1 MISLP
6 SLLTSSGFTAPVLR
20 KALSLAVAAGLSF
33 AIAALLHVHNAYW
46 AAMPVWVLTQPSRGL
61 VLERALYRVLGTLVG
76 AAVGFALVHIP
87 ASPYLLLAL
96 LAIWMALNAGLTH
109 VLRGVTGYICLL
121 SGITAAVV
129 VIPSV
134 LHPDVS
140 MDVAV
145 ARAVCTLIGVVVSTF
160 VLALLTPDSQRQE
173 FYAQIRAVAAEAVGY
188 AARMLRSGLPDEREQ
203 EERRIL
209 GLITQLDASARLNAA
224 GSVTGYRRLA
234 DVDLLVVGSLSAMA
248 ASQALRDSQFRH
260 DQTLPTR
267 LEQIARHLQTEG
279 HKPLTMEERIIDQRG
294 EPELTHLDVAIGQI
308 LDAEQ
313 VLSRAPE
320 TMAPLFDRQRVWLAP
335 HREWPQAFRT
345 GLLAGIAAFLG
356 TATAVW
362 LQWPPL
368 ELTALGICTFVMVL
382 GSLPLP
388 QVIAP
393 KLVTGV
399 AIGAGAGLLYRIL
412 LQPQVSSLGELLLS
426 LVPFLLLG
434 GLMRSHPRTS
444 IPGVDANMCFWLA
457 SQAGMPASGDLSR
470 IVIDS
475 VALAVAA
482 GTMASAFLL
491 LPGRVQKQAQDAVTL
506 LRRDLWRILDSTEKA
521 ALTQWQ
527 ARSARQILRLTLHL
541 SRARVVS
548 ERWPSGLLAVLN
560 LGQTMLD
567 LQQQGMP
574 EAVRILLNAMLQ
586 QQMSP
591 RQTAD
596 ALQAL
601 AVAERDET
609 LSRLIGQLAD
619 TLNRSTGLLTFDTA
633 PQLTKQD

>member
-1 MISLP
+1 MIFCP
-6 SLLTSSGFTAPVLR
+6 TLLTAAGFNGPVLR

-33 AIAALLHVHNAYW
+33 TIAALLHVHNAYW

-87 ASPYLLLAL
+87 VSAYIQLAL
-96 LAIWMALNAGLTH
+96 LAIWMALNAGMTH

-134 LHPDVS
+134 LHPDAS
-140 MDVAV
+140 MEVAV

-173 FYAQIRAVAAEAVGY
+173 FYSQIRAVAAEAVGY
-188 AARMLRSGLPDEREQ
+188 AARILQSGLPDEREQ
-203 EERRIL
+203 EEQRIL
-209 GLITQLDASARLNAA
+209 GLITQLDATARLNAA

-248 ASQALRDSQFRH
+248 ASQALRDSHFRY
-260 DQTLPTR
+260 DKTLPAR

-279 HKPLTMEERIIDQRG
+279 HQPLPTEVRVIDLHG
-294 EPELTHLDVAIGQI
+294 EPELTHLDVAIGQF
-308 LDAEQ
+308 LDAER
-313 VLSRAPE
+313 VLVQTPQTTE
-320 TMAPLFDRQRVWLAP
+320 PLFDRQRVWLAP
-335 HREWPQAFRT
+335 HREWPHALRT
-345 GLLAGIAAFLG
+345 GLLAGIATFLG
-356 TATAVW
+356 TAIAVW

-393 KLVTGV
+393 KLVAGV
-399 AIGAGAGLLYRIL
+399 AIGAAAGLFYRIL
-412 LQPQVSSLGELLLS
+412 LQPHVNSVAGLLLS

-457 SQAGMPASGDLSR
+457 SQAGMPASSDLLR

-506 LRRDLWRILDSTEKA
+506 LRRDLWRILDTTEKA
-521 ALTQWQ
+521 ALTEWR

-541 SRARVVS
+541 SRARIVTA
-548 ERWPSGLLAVLN
+548 RWPSGLLAALN

-574 EAVRILLNAMLQ
+574 DAVRILLSAMLQ

-591 RQTAD
+591 LQTAD

-601 AVAERDET
+601 ASAERDET
-609 LSRLIGQLAD
+609 LSRLLSQLAD
-619 TLNRSTGLLTFDTA
+619 TLIRSAGLLMFDTVS
-633 PQLTKQD
+633 PLKTQD